1 MMAVIVSGATPMR
14 ASLATVSRMPNPQS
28 MSTRVAPASTSRPL
42 PSLPLPRQAKRT
54 LLELILEQR
63 KDPFAVCRTVRGA
76 GRILYRH
83 QAAGIGLRYHYP
95 VLFRFLRL
103 PGLPALMLAGRVGPP
118 ALSLFLSKPRIVVAV
133 L

>member
-1 MMAVIVSGATPMR
+1 MMAAIVSGATPMR

-28 MSTRVAPASTSRPL
+28 MSTRVVPASTSRPL

-63 KDPFAVCRTVRGA
+63 KDPFAVCRTVGGA
-76 GRILYRH
+76 GRILHRH

-103 PGLPALMLAGRVGPP
+103 LGHPVLKLVERVGPP
-118 ALSLFLSKPRIVVAV
+118 ALLVIRAYY
-133 L
+133 